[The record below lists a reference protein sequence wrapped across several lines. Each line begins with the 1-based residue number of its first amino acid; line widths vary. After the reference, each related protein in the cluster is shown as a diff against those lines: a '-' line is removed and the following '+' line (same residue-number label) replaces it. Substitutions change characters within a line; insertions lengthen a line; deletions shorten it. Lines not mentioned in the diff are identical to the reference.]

1 MGHHFDF
8 IRTLEFLTCR
18 LSCVSQLAHQ
28 PPPVADLLNEL
39 EKSGA
44 LSRGAVE
51 EILEL
56 YILPSVPSAISS
68 ISYSRIHRFT
78 RVLTQIF
85 VVLSC

>member
-1 MGHHFDF
+1 MSPHSDF
-8 IRTLEFLTCR
+8 THTLDFLTFR

-28 PPPVADLLNEL
+28 PPPVADLLHEL

-44 LSRGAVE
+44 LSRDVVE

-78 RVLTQIF
+78 RMLTQKSF
-85 VVLSC
+85 VFSC